1 MYLLFFNSQTTT
13 DLNGGCTDG
22 FTGTSASTPLVS
34 AVIALTLEAK

>member
-1 MYLLFFNSQTTT
+1 MYLWFFNSQTTI